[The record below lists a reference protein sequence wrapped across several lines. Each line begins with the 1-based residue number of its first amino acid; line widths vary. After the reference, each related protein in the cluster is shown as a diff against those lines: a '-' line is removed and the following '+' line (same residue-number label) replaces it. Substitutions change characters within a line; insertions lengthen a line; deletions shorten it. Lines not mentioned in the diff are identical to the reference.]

1 MSWRAVFVEYRAH
14 VHLRVT
20 LESLDGVNRSVSTIM
35 DADGGV
41 PFVAPERPVVDD
53 RTVGRQPL
61 VSAGG
66 DGSMIPAP
74 KKAAVLWQQE
84 PRRSPSH
91 VVARERTDFECRT
104 ATAA

>member
-1 MSWRAVFVEYRAH
+1 M
-14 VHLRVT
+14 HLRVE
-20 LESLDGVNRSVSTIM
+20 LESLDSVNRSVSTIM
-35 DADGGV
+35 EGEIGV
-41 PFVAPERPVVDD
+41 PLVAPGRPVVDD
-53 RTVGRQPL
+53 RAPVLRVI

>member
-1 MSWRAVFVEYRAH
+1 VEYRAH
-14 VHLRVT
+14 VHLRVE
-20 LESLDGVNRSVSTIM
+20 LESLDSVNRSVSTIM
-35 DADGGV
+35 EDEIGV
-41 PFVAPERPVVDD
+41 PLVARGRPVVDD
-53 RTVGRQPL
+53 RARAPQVI
-61 VSAGG
+61 VSARG

-104 ATAA
+104 ATTA